1 MRIRNLRH
9 FRFVPYEP
17 PRPRHRLWEWQ
28 PFDAD
33 GPCWEFEEEPIGL
46 FLTNRDNWPIAPD
59 SANSLES
66 W

>member
-17 PRPRHRLWEWQ
+17 PRPLVWEWR

-33 GPCWEFEEEPIGL
+33 GPCWELEEEPVGL
-46 FLTNRDNWPIAPD
+46 FLTHRDKWPIAPSSTD
-59 SANSLES
+59 SLES
-66 W
+66 G